1 MVVVSQEWLTG
12 VSLLTLRQHGRSMT
26 AGELREA
33 QRQQGSSTTARELND
48 SRVLDDSR
56 GKLVD
61 GGGKPR
67 MVDVGV
73 SLLMFAGLGHCWL

>member
-1 MVVVSQEWLTG
+1 
-12 VSLLTLRQHGRSMT
+12 MT
-26 AGELREA
+26 AGV
-33 QRQQGSSTTARELND
+33 LND

-73 SLLMFAGLGHCWL
+73 LLLTFTGLVVFESPVQSGCFAYF

>member
-12 VSLLTLRQHGRSMT
+12 DIVTHITTARALDDSRGAQGSSMT
-26 AGELREA
+26 AGKLD
-33 QRQQGSSTTARELND
+33 D

-61 GGGKPR
+61 GGGKLR
-67 MVDVGV
+67 MVDVGM
-73 SLLMFAGLGHCWL
+73 SLLTFAGLGHCWL